1 MIWNFEI
8 LNVSVYHIIN
18 YLIIYS
24 FIGWLWESCY
34 VSVCERRLVNRGF
47 ITGPLCTIYG
57 WGAVSIYLVLKPL
70 TGKWI
75 LLYFAGVALT
85 TSLEYITAVVMEG
98 LFHTSWWDY
107 TEKKLNYKGR
117 ICLESSLFWGVATLL
132 LFSVLQPFVD
142 KIVALYSFEKGK
154 IYVSIILI
162 FYSIDYVFAVIAAM
176 DVSKQLQKWDEVF
189 DSFIAGIRN
198 SKLYQSGEEIK
209 YKMEELSFQLQRVN
223 YFKLI
228 SKRVE
233 VSQAF
238 LIDRIENL
246 NIPKPN
252 MPKLDL
258 PNVIDDIQDTL
269 RDAILE
275 IKNVKVNNRLMQRRI
290 LNAYP
295 NIKSSAR
302 INKTRQIIYN
312 ARSLQKSSKQKI
324 YKDTRNR

>member
-258 PNVIDDIQDTL
+258 PNVIDDIQDTF

-312 ARSLQKSSKQKI
+312 ARYLQKSSKQKI